1 MLIKSKR
8 GPKPLG
14 LVDIAVSVTPD
25 QNDMLDQLVRS
36 TGISKAALVR
46 TALAHFGETIGFLPE
61 GSAALTPSTRTSGPG
76 IRSKG
81 TAPCAS
87 PE

>member
-1 MLIKSKR
+1 MLTKTKR

-25 QNDMLDQLVRS
+25 QNVMLDQLVHS

-46 TALAHFGETIGFLPE
+46 TALAHFGESIGYLPE
-61 GSAALTPSTRTSGPG
+61 GSAELITPTRTSGPG
-76 IRSKG
+76 L
-81 TAPCAS
+81 AS
-87 PE
+87 DRKE